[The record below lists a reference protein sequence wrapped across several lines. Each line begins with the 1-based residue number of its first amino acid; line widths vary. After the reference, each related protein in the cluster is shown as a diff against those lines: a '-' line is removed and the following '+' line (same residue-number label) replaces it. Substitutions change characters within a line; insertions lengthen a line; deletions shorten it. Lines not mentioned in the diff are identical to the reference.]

1 MNTLVLGLQWGDE
14 GKGKA
19 IDCLASGFD
28 VVVRF
33 QGGHNAGHTIYVGE
47 RKVVLHLL
55 PSGIFS
61 PSSVSVIGNGVVVDP
76 RQLLAEI
83 DSCERVQLDL
93 GKLVLSESAP
103 LIFPFHQELDVAYES
118 ARCQHI
124 GTTRR
129 GIGPAYE
136 DHTGRRSLFV
146 RDLLDGAEFRR
157 RITPLHDASCRL
169 IEANGGTPPALDS
182 YLNDYLECGRR
193 LASRVTDTRALLY
206 KYWKDGKRILY
217 EGAQGTL
224 LDIHFGTYPFVTSSM
239 ATVAGVFAGT
249 GLPHQALQR
258 VIGISKAYATRV
270 GEGPFPTELAGDEAE
285 ALRKRGGEYG
295 ATTGRPR
302 RVGWLDL
309 PALRY
314 AVEINGVDRLFL
326 TKLDVLDGLPE
337 IPVAVDYR
345 DSRGKSVGFSPLPD
359 RLATITPVWRSLPG
373 WKEPAAGCRDFA
385 KLPGAA
391 RHYISFIED
400 FIGISVG
407 TVSTGATRADTIVR
421 S

>member
-47 RKVVLHLL
+47 QKVVLHLL

-61 PSSVSVIGNGVVVDP
+61 STTVSVIGNGVVVDP

-83 DSCERVQLDL
+83 DSCQQVQLDL

-103 LIFPFHQELDVAYES
+103 LIFPFHQELDVVYEA
-118 ARCQHI
+118 ARCQNI

-136 DHTGRRSLFV
+136 DLIGRRSLFV
-146 RDLLDGAEFRR
+146 RDLLDAAEFRR
-157 RITPLHDASCRL
+157 RIVPLHDASCRL
-169 IEANGGTPPALDS
+169 IAAGGGNPPSLES
-182 YLNDYLECGRR
+182 YLNEYLECGRR
-193 LASRVTDTRALLY
+193 LASRVADTRALLHRL
-206 KYWKDGKRILY
+206 WKEGKRILF
-217 EGAQGTL
+217 EGAQGAL
-224 LDIHFGTYPFVTSSM
+224 LDIHFGTYPFVTSSET
-239 ATVAGVFAGT
+239 TVAGVFSGT
-249 GLPHQALQR
+249 GLSHHALQQ
-258 VIGISKAYATRV
+258 VIGITKAYATRV
-270 GEGPFPTELAGDEAE
+270 GEGPFPTELAGDAAE
-285 ALRKRGGEYG
+285 ALRERGGEYG

-309 PALRY
+309 PALRF
-314 AVEINGVDRLFL
+314 AVEVNGVDRLFL
-326 TKLDVLDGLPE
+326 TKLDVLDGLAE
-337 IPVAVDYR
+337 IPVATEYR
-345 DSRGKSVGFSPLPD
+345 DARGKTVGFSPLPD
-359 RLATITPVWRSLPG
+359 RLSSVTPVWRTLPG
-373 WKEPAAGCRDFA
+373 WREPAAGCRDFN
-385 KLPGAA
+385 KLPSAA

-400 FIGISVG
+400 FVGVPVG